1 VARLI
6 SAVTTTVLPFDMP
19 IFEYRCQSCHHEFET
34 LVLKGT
40 TPACPAC
47 KAETLERMISVP
59 AVKSE
64 STHALAMKAAKKRDA
79 KQASELNRAQREYEL
94 HHND

>member
-1 VARLI
+1 V
-6 SAVTTTVLPFDMP
+6 
-19 IFEYRCQSCHHEFET
+19 
-34 LVLKGT
+34 
-40 TPACPAC
+40 PACPSC

-64 STHALAMKAAKKRDA
+64 STHALAMKAAKKRDT
-79 KQASELNRAQREYEL
+79 KQASEMNRAQREYEL

>member
-1 VARLI
+1 
-6 SAVTTTVLPFDMP
+6 MP
-19 IFEYRCQSCHHEFET
+19 IFEYRCLGCTHQFEM

-40 TPACPAC
+40 VPACPKC
-47 KAETLERMISVP
+47 HSESLERLMSVP

-64 STHALAMKAAKKRDA
+64 STHALAMRAAKRRDS
-79 KQASELNRAQREYEL
+79 KQADEQNRAQREYEL

>member
-1 VARLI
+1 
-6 SAVTTTVLPFDMP
+6 MP
-19 IFEYRCQSCHHEFET
+19 IYEYRCRACGHVFEMLVRKPAEPTCPSC
-34 LVLKGT
+34 
-40 TPACPAC
+40 ASMD
-47 KAETLERMISVP
+47 LERLLSAP

-64 STHALAMKAAKKRDA
+64 GTHALAMKAAKSRDK

>member
-1 VARLI
+1 
-6 SAVTTTVLPFDMP
+6 MP
-19 IFEYRCQSCHHEFET
+19 IFEYHCQACGHEFEM
-34 LVLKGT
+34 LVLKGAV
-40 TPACPAC
+40 PACPAC
-47 KAETLERMISVP
+47 QADTLERMISVP

-64 STHALAMKAAKKRDA
+64 STHALALKAAKKRDS

>member
-1 VARLI
+1 
-6 SAVTTTVLPFDMP
+6 MP
-19 IFEYRCQSCHHEFET
+19 IFEYHCRGCEHDFEL

-40 TPACPAC
+40 AIECPKCQSAD
-47 KAETLERMISVP
+47 LERLLSIP

-64 STHALAMKAAKKRDA
+64 STHALAMKAAKKRDTR
-79 KQASELNRAQREYEL
+79 QASEMNRAQREYEL

>member
-1 VARLI
+1 
-6 SAVTTTVLPFDMP
+6 MP
-19 IFEYRCQSCHHEFET
+19 IFEYRCEACGKEFEL
-34 LVLKGT
+34 LVLKT
-40 TPACPAC
+40 TSPACPAC
-47 KAETLERMISVP
+47 QATSLERLVSLP

-64 STHALAMKAAKKRDA
+64 GTHALALKAAKQRDA

>member
-1 VARLI
+1 
-6 SAVTTTVLPFDMP
+6 MP
-19 IFEYRCQSCHHEFET
+19 IFEYRCQNCHHEFET
-34 LVLKGT
+34 LVLKGAV
-40 TPACPAC
+40 PPCPSCQSEA
-47 KAETLERMISVP
+47 LERMISIP

-64 STHALAMKAAKKRDA
+64 TTHALAMKAAKKRDS

>member
-1 VARLI
+1 
-6 SAVTTTVLPFDMP
+6 MP
-19 IFEYRCQSCHHEFET
+19 IYEFSCTACGQEFEV
-34 LVLKGT
+34 LVLKST
-40 TPACPAC
+40 VPACPKC
-47 KAETLERMISVP
+47 HSENLQRRLSVP

-64 STHALAMKAAKKRDA
+64 GTHALAMKAAKRRDQ